1 MKQTKETLPPLV
13 KKVAGS
19 EIKNYRKQN
28 KAMMSV
34 FSVIEYKLDKALRE
48 AEKDDFS
55 GDFKARQIQLLGER
69 KVLRELLTLKP
80 ES

>member
-1 MKQTKETLPPLV
+1 M

>member
-1 MKQTKETLPPLV
+1 
-13 KKVAGS
+13 
-19 EIKNYRKQN
+19 
-28 KAMMSV
+28 MMSV